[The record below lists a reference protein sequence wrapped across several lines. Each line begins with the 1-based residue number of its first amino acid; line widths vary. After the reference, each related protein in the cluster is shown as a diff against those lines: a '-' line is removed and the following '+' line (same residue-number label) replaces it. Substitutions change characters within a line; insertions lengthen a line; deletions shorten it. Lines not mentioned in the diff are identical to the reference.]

1 MAKKKEETTVKTT
14 TKATAKKTAAKTAA
28 KSAAKKT
35 AAKTAAKTATKT
47 TAKAAAKTTAKK
59 TAAKT
64 TAKKTTVAKSAA
76 KKTTA
81 KATSK
86 VTPVRKSS
94 VENIDTKKTLE
105 NQMAASCQNMLSSI
119 VSWSMDALMY
129 SNIQLISMKMKMSME
144 EAAAVLDVNAIELAK
159 LTVVYN
165 AYIKTPAGDRAGI
178 LGKYNDR
185 IIK

>member
-1 MAKKKEETTVKTT
+1 MAKKSEETTVKTAAKASAKKTSTKT
-14 TKATAKKTAAKTAA
+14 TAKATAKKTTAKATAKTT
-28 KSAAKKT
+28 AKKT
-35 AAKTAAKTATKT
+35 AT
-47 TAKAAAKTTAKK
+47 KAAAKTTAKK
-59 TAAKT
+59 TT
-64 TAKKTTVAKSAA
+64 SKSS
-76 KKTTA
+76 T
-81 KATSK
+81 K
-86 VTPVRKSS
+86 VTPVRKSQA
-94 VENIDTKKTLE
+94 EKTDTKQMLE

-129 SNIQLISMKMKMSME
+129 SNIQLISKKLKMSME

>member
-1 MAKKKEETTVKTT
+1 MAKKSEETTVKTAAKASAKKTSTKT
-14 TKATAKKTAAKTAA
+14 TAKATAKKTTAKTAI
-28 KSAAKKT
+28 
-35 AAKTAAKTATKT
+35 
-47 TAKAAAKTTAKK
+47 KAP
-59 TAAKT
+59 
-64 TAKKTTVAKSAA
+64 A

-81 KATSK
+81 KSTAKKTTAKTTSK
-86 VTPVRKSS
+86 VTPVRKSQA
-94 VENIDTKKTLE
+94 EKTDTKQMLE

-129 SNIQLISMKMKMSME
+129 SNIQLISKKLKMSME